1 MVTSKGK
8 KYFLIAGETSGDI
21 HGAKL
26 ILAIKKIK
34 PDSLFLGHGGDK
46 MKNAGMEL
54 LEHTN
59 TLSIMG
65 FAEVIRHFPRMLK
78 ILNKTIIKI
87 KEYEPDRI
95 VLIDYPGFNLRLAKK
110 ISHLNIPITYFI
122 LPQTWA
128 WGKKRIKLMKETLDQ
143 AICIFPFEK
152 EWYLSQGMVVD
163 FIGHPF
169 IDAARNE
176 NNSNNL
182 IDGQKLNEDSP
193 SLLLLPGSRQ
203 QEVNAHWEI
212 LLETVSKLKRI
223 IKNLVVI
230 VTPSPGVIIPN
241 APHDFVIEPSIKNA
255 IKHSTA
261 AIVSSGTATLECAV
275 HNLPIVVCYKVS
287 NISWYFAKFL
297 SDIKFVSMVNLIAN
311 KEIVKEH
318 LQDNMNAKNLINT
331 IKPLLNVQS
340 KERKKMLSEFDK
352 IKYKLGKAGV
362 YDRAAKIVACGKQ

>member
-110 ISHLNIPITYFI
+110 IRH
-122 LPQTWA
+122 
-128 WGKKRIKLMKETLDQ
+128 
-143 AICIFPFEK
+143 
-152 EWYLSQGMVVD
+152 
-163 FIGHPF
+163 
-169 IDAARNE
+169 
-176 NNSNNL
+176 
-182 IDGQKLNEDSP
+182 
-193 SLLLLPGSRQ
+193 
-203 QEVNAHWEI
+203 
-212 LLETVSKLKRI
+212 LKREEGRM
-223 IKNLVVI
+223 NLR
-230 VTPSPGVIIPN
+230 N
-241 APHDFVIEPSIKNA
+241 
-255 IKHSTA
+255 
-261 AIVSSGTATLECAV
+261 
-275 HNLPIVVCYKVS
+275 
-287 NISWYFAKFL
+287 
-297 SDIKFVSMVNLIAN
+297 
-311 KEIVKEH
+311 
-318 LQDNMNAKNLINT
+318 
-331 IKPLLNVQS
+331 
-340 KERKKMLSEFDK
+340 RKKHNYK
-352 IKYKLGKAGV
+352 I
-362 YDRAAKIVACGKQ
+362 

>member
-1 MVTSKGK
+1 
-8 KYFLIAGETSGDI
+8 
-21 HGAKL
+21 
-26 ILAIKKIK
+26 
-34 PDSLFLGHGGDK
+34 
-46 MKNAGMEL
+46 
-54 LEHTN
+54 
-59 TLSIMG
+59 
-65 FAEVIRHFPRMLK
+65 
-78 ILNKTIIKI
+78 
-87 KEYEPDRI
+87 
-95 VLIDYPGFNLRLAKK
+95 
-110 ISHLNIPITYFI
+110 
-122 LPQTWA
+122 
-128 WGKKRIKLMKETLDQ
+128 MKETLDQ

-230 VTPSPGVIIPN
+230 VTPSLEVIIPN

-255 IKHSTA
+255 IQHSTA